1 MKAPGMPVFAE
12 GLKVRAAQLHND
24 IKIPPDDD
32 LRRFWWDFLVGSC
45 CADRDEP
52 AELSHF
58 PGVSQRIEKQK
69 SHDTRRRSDGISQDF
84 SWSW

>member
-1 MKAPGMPVFAE
+1 MKAPGVRVFAE
-12 GLKVRAAQLHND
+12 GLKVRAAQQHND

-45 CADRDEP
+45 CAERDEL
-52 AELSHF
+52 AELLHY
-58 PGVSQRIEKQK
+58 PGVSQCIEKQK
-69 SHDTRRRSDGISQDF
+69 SHDTRRYSNGISQDF